1 MPRRP
6 RGHEDPAVARGE
18 TLVQSPIAITLNGAS
33 RELPAEISIA
43 ELVVML
49 AVRGRYAV
57 EVNGEI
63 VPRSAHAGH
72 SLGSGD
78 RVEVVAAIG
87 GG

>member
-1 MPRRP
+1 M
-6 RGHEDPAVARGE
+6 
-18 TLVQSPIAITLNGAS
+18 SNPIRVTLNGAS
-33 RELPAEISIA
+33 REVPAATSIA
-43 ELVVML
+43 DLIVLL

-63 VPRSAHAGH
+63 VPRSAHLQQH
-72 SLGSGD
+72 LRDGD

>member
-1 MPRRP
+1 M
-6 RGHEDPAVARGE
+6 
-18 TLVQSPIAITLNGAS
+18 SNPIRVTLNGES
-33 RELPAEISIA
+33 REVPAATSITD
-43 ELVVML
+43 LILLL

-63 VPRSAHAGH
+63 VPRSTH
-72 SLGSGD
+72 LEQRLCDGD

>member
-1 MPRRP
+1 MSNTIR
-6 RGHEDPAVARGE
+6 V
-18 TLVQSPIAITLNGAS
+18 TLNGAR
-33 RELPAEISIA
+33 REVPAATSIA
-43 ELVVML
+43 DLIVLL

-63 VPRSAHAGH
+63 VPRSAHLQQH
-72 SLGSGD
+72 LCDGD

>member
-1 MPRRP
+1 M
-6 RGHEDPAVARGE
+6 
-18 TLVQSPIAITLNGAS
+18 SNPIRVTLNGES
-33 RELPAEISIA
+33 REVPAATSIT
-43 ELVVML
+43 ELILLL

-63 VPRSAHAGH
+63 VPRSAHH
-72 SLGSGD
+72 EQRLCDGD